1 MRKLK
6 DLDIVYVVK
15 DSAYNAE
22 LRYSLRSVDKNFP
35 HHKVW
40 FYGGKP
46 VGLHPDKQVVVE
58 QKGDRKY
65 DRVRNMLKM
74 IAENDEITEDFVL
87 FNDDF
92 FVMNK
97 VKDLPYYAYGNLTD
111 LCIRIECKNNYRPT
125 PYTTELKKTYAALC
139 SKDCLAVNFELHVP
153 IIFNRRLLREVLEE
167 FPDSKGTRSL
177 YCNKLLKIEGT
188 KYYWFMSSD
197 DVKIWEKDETPENRA
212 LKIPFLSTSDESFA
226 NGLVGDFIRR
236 QFPDKSR
243 WER

>member
-35 HHKVW
+35 HHRLW

-46 VGLHPDKQVVVE
+46 VGLHPDKQVVVKQE
-58 QKGDRKY
+58 GNRKY

-74 IAENDEITEDFVL
+74 IAENDEITDDFVL

-92 FVMNK
+92 FVMDK
-97 VKDLPYYAYGNLTD
+97 VKDLPYYAGERLSD
-111 LCIRIECKNNYRPT
+111 LCVQIEIKNNYRPT
-125 PYTTELKKTYAALC
+125 PYTTELKRTIAAL
-139 SKDCLAVNFELHVP
+139 SPEYQTDNFELHLP
-153 IIFNRRLLREVLEE
+153 MRLNRGILLDIINSYPNNR
-167 FPDSKGTRSL
+167 GTRSL
-177 YCNKLLKIEGT
+177 YGNVLLK
-188 KYYWFMSSD
+188 SD
-197 DVKIWEKDETPENRA
+197 LAIDEDWNFGGKDVKIWEQDKAPEVSSEC
-212 LKIPFLSTSDESFA
+212 PFLSTSDESFA
-226 NGLVGDFIRR
+226 DGLVGDFIRR

>member
-1 MRKLK
+1 MQKLK

-35 HHKVW
+35 HHRLW

-46 VGLHPDKQVVVE
+46 VGLHPDKQVVVKQE
-58 QKGDRKY
+58 GDRKY

-92 FVMNK
+92 FVMDN
-97 VKDLPYYAYGNLTD
+97 VEDLPYYAWGSLTD
-111 LCIRIECKNNYRPT
+111 LCVMIECKNNYRPT
-125 PYTTELKKTYAALC
+125 PYTTELKKTVAALA
-139 SKDCLAVNFELHVP
+139 SKYSHENFELHVP

-167 FPDSKGTRSL
+167 FPDNKGTRSL
-177 YCNKLLKIEGT
+177 YANKLLCSGKTDGSWFFPT
-188 KYYWFMSSD
+188 K
-197 DVKIWEKDETPENRA
+197 DVKIWEQD
-212 LKIPFLSTSDESFA
+212 KIPKVSARCPYLSTSDESFT